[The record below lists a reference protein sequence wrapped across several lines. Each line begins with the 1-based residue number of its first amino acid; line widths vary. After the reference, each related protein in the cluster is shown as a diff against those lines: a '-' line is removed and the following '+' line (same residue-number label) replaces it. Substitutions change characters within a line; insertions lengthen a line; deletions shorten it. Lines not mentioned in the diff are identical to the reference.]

1 VVTPA
6 KTPKETT
13 DQLVAMLTA
22 ALAAPDVKAKF
33 IAQGLYPVGQCGA
46 AFAAHLKA
54 QHAQYAQ
61 VIRDANIK
69 GE

>member
-1 VVTPA
+1 
-6 KTPKETT
+6 
-13 DQLVAMLTA
+13 
-22 ALAAPDVKAKF
+22 LAAPDVKAKF

-54 QHAQYAQ
+54 QHEQYAQ